1 MPSQRAKSRRS
12 TPTVE
17 RILDKYVQAIGGE
30 TAHKKLTSRVMKGK
44 FEIPEEELTG
54 IIELEAMT
62 PNKMRMI
69 LQGQTNNGSRFDLSR
84 VFDGE
89 VCWEIN
95 PANGGQCEL
104 SGPELAE
111 IRRDAEF
118 LREIRL
124 RELYPRAILIKK
136 KGTGKRA
143 VRVIEAAPREGNPEE
158 WRFNAQTG
166 LLVQID
172 DTHFDDYREV
182 DGIKLPFTIRSL
194 SAVGTFIARFD
205 EIKHNIPIEES
216 RFKNHDPALAAATT
230 DEYIQDE
237 MKKRR
242 IPGLALA
249 VIKNGEIVKMNGYG
263 VANLEH
269 DVPVTPD
276 TVFAL
281 ASVTKQF
288 TATAIMRLVEQG
300 RLKQND
306 PITKYL
312 PRSPRK
318 WRGITISHLLT
329 HTAGMTGYMDDCFF
343 SDLGEKT
350 DITTAEGF
358 HAVAKDPISFTP
370 GKRHQ
375 YSDSG
380 YFLLGMIIENASGQP
395 YRDFMKEQFFRPL
408 GMASTSTLDQWAIVK
423 HRAAGYTIRDGQ
435 VVNSR
440 WVWQEE
446 LPSHWGVFSTAKDM
460 VKWDQ
465 ALAAGKI
472 LKESTLDEMW
482 TPATLNDG
490 QSYPYGYGWEVER
503 MAGRRMITHQGLSGT
518 EYTIFPDDKL
528 TVIVL
533 TNLGDH
539 LDLNEIGSWGLTR
552 GVARRYLSG
561 VEAGLQQTL

>member
-1 MPSQRAKSRRS
+1 MPSHRAKSRRS
-12 TPTVE
+12 TPTV
-17 RILDKYVQAIGGE
+17 RRVLDKYVQAIGGE
-30 TAHKKLTSRVMKGK
+30 AAHKKLTSRVMKGK
-44 FEIPEEELTG
+44 FEIPEEEITG
-54 IIELEAMT
+54 IIELEAMS
-62 PNKMRMI
+62 PNKMKMFLR
-69 LQGQTNNGSRFDLSR
+69 GQANNGARFDLSR

-95 PANGGQCEL
+95 PANGGQREL

-124 RELYPRAILIKK
+124 RELYPKTSLIEK
-136 KGTGKRA
+136 KGAGKRA
-143 VRVIEAAPREGNPEE
+143 VHVIEAAPGEGNPEE

-166 LLVQID
+166 LLVQRD
-172 DTHFDDYREV
+172 DIHFDDYREV

-194 SAVGTFIARFD
+194 SAVGAFIARFD

-237 MKKRR
+237 MNKRR

-300 RLKQND
+300 RLKQDD
-306 PITKYL
+306 PIIKYL

-318 WRGITISHLLT
+318 WRGITIRHLLT
-329 HTAGMTGYMDDCFF
+329 HTAGMTGYLDDCFF
-343 SDLGEKT
+343 SALGEKT

-358 HAVAKDPISFTP
+358 RAVAKDPISFTP

-380 YFLLGMIIENASGQP
+380 YFLLGMIIENAGGQP
-395 YRDFMKEQFFRPL
+395 YRDFLAEQFFLPL
-408 GMASTSTLDQWAIVK
+408 GMTSTSTLDQWTIVK
-423 HRAAGYTIRDGQ
+423 RRAAGYTIRDGQ
-435 VVNSR
+435 VINSR

-446 LPSHWGVFSTAKDM
+446 LPSHWGVLSTVKDM
-460 VKWDQ
+460 AKWDQ
-465 ALAAGKI
+465 ALAAGKVV
-472 LKESTLDEMW
+472 KESTLNEMW

-490 QSYPYGYGWEVER
+490 QAYPYGYGWEVGQ

-518 EYTIFPDDKL
+518 EYTILPDDKL

-552 GVARRYLSG
+552 GVARRYLSDYSSFPMD
-561 VEAGLQQTL
+561 E

>member
-1 MPSQRAKSRRS
+1 MPSHRAKSRRS

-30 TAHKKLTSRVMKGK
+30 TAHKMLTSRVMKGK
-44 FEIPEEELTG
+44 FEIPEEEVIG
-54 IIELEAMT
+54 NIELEAMA
-62 PNKMRMI
+62 PNKMRMT
-69 LQGQTNNGSRFDLSR
+69 LQGQTNNGARFDLSR

-95 PANGGQCEL
+95 PAIGGQCEL

-124 RELYPRAILIKK
+124 RELYPKMTLIGKE
-136 KGTGKRA
+136 GAGKRA
-143 VRVIEAAPREGNPEE
+143 VYVIEAAPREGNPEE

-166 LLVQID
+166 LLVQTD
-172 DTHFDDYREV
+172 DTYFDDYREV

-194 SAVGTFIARFD
+194 SAVGAFIARLD

-216 RFKNHDPALAAATT
+216 RFKNHDPALAAATI

-237 MKKRR
+237 MMSRR

-312 PRSPRK
+312 PSSPRK
-318 WRGITISHLLT
+318 WRGITIRHLLT
-329 HTAGMTGYMDDCFF
+329 HTAGMTGYLDDCYF
-343 SDLGEKT
+343 SDLSAKT

-358 HAVAKDPISFTP
+358 
-370 GKRHQ
+370 
-375 YSDSG
+375 
-380 YFLLGMIIENASGQP
+380 
-395 YRDFMKEQFFRPL
+395 
-408 GMASTSTLDQWAIVK
+408 
-423 HRAAGYTIRDGQ
+423 
-435 VVNSR
+435 
-440 WVWQEE
+440 
-446 LPSHWGVFSTAKDM
+446 
-460 VKWDQ
+460 
-465 ALAAGKI
+465 
-472 LKESTLDEMW
+472 
-482 TPATLNDG
+482 
-490 QSYPYGYGWEVER
+490 
-503 MAGRRMITHQGLSGT
+503 
-518 EYTIFPDDKL
+518 
-528 TVIVL
+528 
-533 TNLGDH
+533 
-539 LDLNEIGSWGLTR
+539 
-552 GVARRYLSG
+552 
-561 VEAGLQQTL
+561 

>member
-1 MPSQRAKSRRS
+1 MSLRKAKSRRS
-12 TPTVE
+12 TPTVDQIID
-17 RILDKYVQAIGGE
+17 RYVQAIGGE

-44 FEIPEEELTG
+44 FEIPEEEITG
-54 IIELEAMT
+54 IIELETMA

-69 LQGQTNNGSRFDLSR
+69 LQGQTNNSARFDLSR

-95 PANGGQCEL
+95 PADGGQCEL

-118 LREIRL
+118 LRETRL
-124 RELYPRAILIKK
+124 RELYPKMTLIGKE
-136 KGTGKRA
+136 GAGKRA
-143 VRVIEAAPREGNPEE
+143 VYVIEAAPREGNPEE
-158 WRFNAQTG
+158 WRFNAQNG
-166 LLVQID
+166 LLVQKD
-172 DTHFDDYREV
+172 DTYFDDYREV
-182 DGIKLPFTIRSL
+182 DGIKLPFTIHSL
-194 SAVGTFIARFD
+194 SAVGAFIARLD
-205 EIKHNIPIEES
+205 EIRHNIPIEES
-216 RFKNHDPALAAATT
+216 KFKNPDPALAAANT

-263 VANLEH
+263 VASLEH

-300 RLKQND
+300 RLEQND
-306 PITKYL
+306 PITRYL

-318 WRGITISHLLT
+318 WRGITIRHLLT
-329 HTAGMTGYMDDCFF
+329 HTAGMTGYIDDCYF
-343 SDLGEKT
+343 SDLSART

-358 HAVAKDPISFTP
+358 EAVAKDPISFTP
-370 GKRHQ
+370 GRRHQ

-380 YFLLGMIIENASGQP
+380 YFLLGMIIENAGGQS
-395 YRDFMKEQFFRPL
+395 YRDFLSEQFFQPL
-408 GMASTSTLDQWAIVK
+408 GMSSTSVLDQWAIIK

-435 VVNSR
+435 VINIR

-446 LPSHWGVFSTAKDM
+446 LPSHWGVFSTVRDM
-460 VKWDQ
+460 AKWDQ
-465 ALAAGKI
+465 ALASGEVV
-472 LKESTLDEMW
+472 KESTLDEMW
-482 TPATLNDG
+482 TPALLNDG
-490 QSYPYGYGWEVER
+490 QSYPYGYGWEVEQ

-528 TVIVL
+528 SVIVL

-539 LDLNEIGSWGLTR
+539 LDLNETGSWGLTR

-561 VEAGLQQTL
+561 VEAGLKQT

>member
-1 MPSQRAKSRRS
+1 MPSHRAKSRRS

-44 FEIPEEELTG
+44 FEIPEEKIIG
-54 IIELEAMT
+54 IIELETMA
-62 PNKMRMI
+62 PNKMKMF
-69 LQGQTNNGSRFDLSR
+69 LQGQTNNGARFDLSR

-95 PANGGQCEL
+95 PANSGLCEL

-124 RELYPRAILIKK
+124 REIYPKMALIGKE
-136 KGTGKRA
+136 GAGKRA
-143 VRVIEAAPREGNPEE
+143 VYVIEAAPREGNPEE
-158 WRFNAQTG
+158 WRFNSQTG

-182 DGIKLPFTIRSL
+182 EGIKLPFTIHSL
-194 SAVGTFIARFD
+194 SAVGTFIVRFD
-205 EIKHNIPIEES
+205 EINHNTLIEES
-216 RFKNHDPALAAATT
+216 RFKHRDPALAAATT

-249 VIKNGEIVKMNGYG
+249 VIKSGEIVKMNGYG

-318 WRGITISHLLT
+318 WRGITIRHLLT

-343 SDLGEKT
+343 SDLSAKT

-358 HAVAKDPISFTP
+358 QAVAKDPISFTP

-395 YRDFMKEQFFRPL
+395 YRYFLAEQFFRPL
-408 GMASTSTLDQWAIVK
+408 GMTSTCTLDQWAIVK

-460 VKWDQ
+460 AKWDQ
-465 ALAAGKI
+465 ALAAGKVVM
-472 LKESTLDEMW
+472 ESTLNEMW
-482 TPATLNDG
+482 TPAPLNDG
-490 QSYPYGYGWEVER
+490 QPYPYGYGWEVDQ

-533 TNLGDH
+533 SNLGDH

-552 GVARRYLSG
+552 GVARRYLSK
-561 VEAGLQQTL
+561 

>member
-1 MPSQRAKSRRS
+1 M
-12 TPTVE
+12 PTVE
-17 RILDKYVQAIGGE
+17 QIVDKYVQAIGGE

-44 FEIPEEELTG
+44 FEIPEKEVIG
-54 IIELEAMT
+54 VIEHEAMA
-62 PNKMRMI
+62 PNKMRMT
-69 LQGQTNNGSRFDLSR
+69 LQGQTQNGARFDLLS
-84 VFDGE
+84 VFDGAIG
-89 VCWEIN
+89 WETN
-95 PANGGQCEL
+95 PTNGGHCEL
-104 SGPELAE
+104 SGPELAA

-118 LREIRL
+118 HREIKL
-124 RELYPRAILIKK
+124 RELYPKITL
-136 KGTGKRA
+136 KGKEGVGKSA
-143 VRVIEAAPREGNPEE
+143 VYVIEATPREGNPEE

-166 LLVQID
+166 LLTQID
-172 DTHFDDYREV
+172 DTYFFDDYREV
-182 DGIKLPFTIRSL
+182 DGVKLPFTVHAS
-194 SAVGTFIARFD
+194 SEVGMFIASFD
-205 EIKHNIPIEES
+205 EIRHNIPIEEA
-216 RFKNHDPALAAATT
+216 RFENSDPALIATNT
-230 DEYIQDE
+230 DEYIHDE

-263 VANLEH
+263 VATLEH
-269 DVPVTPD
+269 DVPVTPE

-300 RLKQND
+300 RLKQDD
-306 PITKYL
+306 PIIKYL

-318 WRGITISHLLT
+318 WRGITIRHLLT
-329 HTAGMTGYMDDCFF
+329 HTAGMTGYLDDCFF
-343 SDLGEKT
+343 SDLGANT

-358 HAVAKDPISFTP
+358 QAVAKDPISFTP

-380 YFLLGMIIENASGQP
+380 YFLLGMIIENASGQS
-395 YRDFMKEQFFRPL
+395 YRDFMEEQFFRPL
-408 GMASTSTLDQWAIVK
+408 GMTSTSVLDQWAIVK

-435 VVNSR
+435 VINSR

-446 LPSHWGVFSTAKDM
+446 LPSHWGVFSTARDM
-460 VKWDQ
+460 AKWDH
-465 ALAAGKI
+465 ALAAGKVVM
-472 LKESTLDEMW
+472 ESTLDEMW
-482 TPATLNDG
+482 TPSRLNDG

-503 MAGRRMITHQGLSGT
+503 MAGRRVITHQGLSGT

-533 TNLGDH
+533 TNLGGH
-539 LDLNEIGSWGLTR
+539 LDVNEIGSWGLTR

-561 VEAGLQQTL
+561 VEVGAQQT

>member
-1 MPSQRAKSRRS
+1 MPSHRAKSRRS
-12 TPTVE
+12 APTVE
-17 RILDKYVQAIGGE
+17 RILDEYVQAIGGE

-44 FEIPEEELTG
+44 FEIPEEEITG
-54 IIELEAMT
+54 ILELEAMA
-62 PNKMRMI
+62 PNKMKMFLR
-69 LQGQTNNGSRFDLSR
+69 GQTNNGARFDLSR

-95 PANGGQCEL
+95 PANGGQREL

-124 RELYPRAILIKK
+124 RELYPKTTLIEK
-136 KGTGKRA
+136 KGAGKRA
-143 VRVIEAAPREGNPEE
+143 VHVIEASPREGNPEE

-300 RLKQND
+300 RLKQDD
-306 PITKYL
+306 PIIKYL

-318 WRGITISHLLT
+318 WRGITIRHLLS
-329 HTAGMTGYMDDCFF
+329 HTAGMTGYLDDCFF
-343 SDLGEKT
+343 SALGEKT

-358 HAVAKDPISFTP
+358 QAVAKDPISFTP

-380 YFLLGMIIENASGQP
+380 YFLLGMIIENAGGQP
-395 YRDFMKEQFFRPL
+395 YRDFLAEQFFLPL
-408 GMASTSTLDQWAIVK
+408 GMTSTSTLDQWAIVK
-423 HRAAGYTIRDGQ
+423 RRAAGYTIRDGQ
-435 VVNSR
+435 VINSR

-446 LPSHWGVFSTAKDM
+446 LPSHWGVFSTARDM
-460 VKWDQ
+460 AKWDQ
-465 ALAAGKI
+465 ALAAGKVV
-472 LKESTLDEMW
+472 KESTLNEMW

-490 QSYPYGYGWEVER
+490 QSYPYGYGWEVGQ

-518 EYTIFPDDKL
+518 EYTILPDDKL
-528 TVIVL
+528 TIIVL

-552 GVARRYLSG
+552 GVARRYLSK
-561 VEAGLQQTL
+561 